1 MFTSLQK
8 PTSTNMFA
16 SAVVPVQNDLDTYN
30 FIQTQL
36 NTIKS
41 VKSFTTLTEINLGE
55 FTTISNLSN
64 EILERLNDMTLFYI
78 KKLND
83 ETISAYNID
92 KYKIMY
98 TIHDSIIEKL
108 IAFNDISNEYSGNLK
123 HVSSLNLPADQAK
136 FTFEEIF
143 NRYKL
148 KLVSIITDIKKIHTF
163 ASLLKK

>member
-16 SAVVPVQNDLDTYN
+16 TVVPLQNDLDVYN

-36 NTIKS
+36 NTIKGL
-41 VKSFTTLTEINLGE
+41 KSFTTLTEINLGE

-64 EILERLNDMTLFYI
+64 EILERMNDLTLFYI

-98 TIHDSIIEKL
+98 SIHDNMIEKL

-123 HVSSLNLPADQAK
+123 HISSLNLPADQAK

-148 KLVSIITDIKKIHTF
+148 KLVSIITDIKKIHTL

>member
-16 SAVVPVQNDLDTYN
+16 TVVPVQNDLDVYN

-41 VKSFTTLTEINLGE
+41 LKSFTTLTEINLGE

-98 TIHDSIIEKL
+98 TIHDNIIEKL

-123 HVSSLNLPADQAK
+123 HVSSLNLPAEQAK

-148 KLVSIITDIKKIHTF
+148 KLGSIITDIKKIHTF

>member
-1 MFTSLQK
+1 
-8 PTSTNMFA
+8 
-16 SAVVPVQNDLDTYN
+16 
-30 FIQTQL
+30 
-36 NTIKS
+36 
-41 VKSFTTLTEINLGE
+41 LTEINLGE

-64 EILERLNDMTLFYI
+64 EILERMSDLTLFYI
-78 KKLND
+78 KKIND

-98 TIHDSIIEKL
+98 NIHNDIIEKL

-123 HVSSLNLPADQAK
+123 HVSSLNLPAEQAK

>member
-8 PTSTNMFA
+8 PSSTNMFA
-16 SAVVPVQNDLDTYN
+16 SVVAPVQNDLDTYN

-41 VKSFTTLTEINLGE
+41 VKSFTTLTEINPSE

-64 EILERLNDMTLFYI
+64 EILERLSDLSLFYI
-78 KKLND
+78 KKIND

-98 TIHDSIIEKL
+98 NIHNEMIEKL
-108 IAFNDISNEYSGNLK
+108 LDFNDISNEYSGNLK
-123 HVSSLNLPADQAK
+123 HISSLNLPADQAK

-148 KLVSIITDIKKIHTF
+148 KLVSIITDIKKIHTL